1 MFYNLVPVYIHCK
14 ILFYQIRLSLT
25 YKKIILIISDT
36 VLLMHVFLFRFL
48 CEYIYY
54 TSLSIDPGRTVFV
67 HVPVLDKPYTAQ
79 QIAQGLSEIIALL
92 VEQLRSANSDHK
104 DNYLPPTKNEL

>member
-1 MFYNLVPVYIHCK
+1 MC
-14 ILFYQIRLSLT
+14 
-25 YKKIILIISDT
+25 
-36 VLLMHVFLFRFL
+36 VFLFRFL

-79 QIAQGLSEIIALL
+79 QIAQGLAEIISLL
-92 VEQLRSANSDHK
+92 VEQLRSANGDHK
-104 DNYLPPTKNEL
+104 DNYLPPKKNELW